1 MKKVILGFAVI
12 MLAVVAVSC
21 SSKSNSPKDV
31 AETFLQAMKN
41 KDYEKAADCF
51 YYEGTKDEIKAQKAD
66 MLALIEKAGI
76 SITAKE
82 GIKSFKI
89 NSVEEDGDSA
99 VVKGVV
105 TYGNGDVDDD
115 EEIKTKKVDGKWY
128 VDMKK

>member
-12 MLAVVAVSC
+12 MLAVITVGC
-21 SSKSNSPKDV
+21 SKTSSPKGI
-31 AETFLQAMKN
+31 ATSFIQAMKN

-51 YYEGTKDEIKAQKAD
+51 YYEGTKDEIKAQKAE
-66 MLALIEKAGI
+66 MLALMEKAGI

-89 NSVEEDGDSA
+89 NSVEEDGDVA
-99 VVKGVV
+99 VVKGIV
-105 TYGNGDVDDD
+105 TYGNGDVDED
-115 EEIKTKKVDGKWY
+115 EEIRTKKIDGKWY